1 LFLEGFFR
9 EYEEQWMSE
18 KDLES
23 HFTKLEDKP
32 KAIKLGL
39 EAMEEQLAQKSA
51 SMETFWKLKREV
63 FPLFKASFAQIQ
75 KQGLWGRYQELIEE
89 AKKLA
94 NFRKADAAFDLEQ
107 IRISINHMEDKW
119 QAIASVRKNR
129 FAKGLSPYLAGKD
142 GYLNDYKTL
151 YMEMEVVGPLTHE
164 VAALNKELAATSAA
178 FGAKKALFATLS
190 SFGDAV
196 FGRRKELTRK
206 AQELLE
212 EDLAKVESM
221 VEALEKPEEGDLKE
235 FDGQLHLHFK
245 LFKAVQFAM
254 KHFYVQGSFR
264 ARWKERLN
272 TMWEKLA
279 GFQEEGKK
287 RLALREQGFEEAKG
301 EALKA
306 FSELEKKAE
315 NLDSDSLKV
324 LQKELSQFNSE
335 WDAEKIGLR
344 GVKQLAKEQE
354 GLQEKIKAFILA
366 EKQAKIEQRKKRFEE
381 LVSQVEAIIS
391 SERELSRFEEQLEP
405 LLSEGRAFASS
416 IQEEKLWQRLEFMAE
431 AERISL
437 KELEPF
443 EEYRE
448 RRRLAAKIKEQLD
461 HDRKQ
466 MGSSYLD
473 IEKGLVYQ
481 EHRKE
486 LSALYNEQ
494 VAVINRLGAKIV

>member
-1 LFLEGFFR
+1 
-9 EYEEQWMSE
+9 MSE

-32 KAIKLGL
+32 QAIKLGL
-39 EAMEEQLAQKSA
+39 EAMEQQLAQKSA
-51 SMETFWKLKREV
+51 SMETFWKLKRDV

-75 KQGLWGRYQELIEE
+75 KQGLWSRYQELIDE

-129 FAKGLSPYLAGKD
+129 FAKGLSPYLTGKD
-142 GYLNDYKTL
+142 GYLNDYKAL

-178 FGAKKALFATLS
+178 FAVKKELFSMLS

-196 FGRRKELTRK
+196 FGRRKELTK
-206 AQELLE
+206 QAQELLE
-212 EDLAKVESM
+212 QDLAKVQSM
-221 VEALEKPEEGDLKE
+221 VEMLEKPDEGDLKE
-235 FDGQLHLHFK
+235 FDQKLHLHFK

-254 KHFYVQGSFR
+254 KHFYVQGTFR
-264 ARWKERLN
+264 ARWKEQLN
-272 TMWEKLA
+272 KMWEKLS

-287 RLALREQGFEEAKG
+287 KLALREQGFEEARR

-306 FSELEKKAE
+306 FTALEKKAE
-315 NLDSDSLKV
+315 NLDSESLKA
-324 LQKELSQFNSE
+324 LQTELSQFNSE
-335 WDAEKIGLR
+335 WNAEKIGVK
-344 GVKQLAKEQE
+344 GVKQLAKEQQ
-354 GLQEKIKAFILA
+354 GIKEKIKAFILA
-366 EKQAKIEQRKKRFEE
+366 EKQAKVEQRQKRFEE
-381 LVSQVEAIIS
+381 LASQVEAIIS
-391 SERELSRFEEQLEP
+391 SERELSRFQEQLEP
-405 LLSEGRAFASS
+405 LLVEGRDFASS
-416 IQEEKLWQRLEFMAE
+416 MQEKKLWQRLEFMVE

-437 KELEPF
+437 KDLEPF

-448 RRRLAAKIKEQLD
+448 RRKLAAKIKEQLD

-473 IEKGLVYQ
+473 IERGLVYQ

-486 LSALYNEQ
+486 LSSLYNEQ
-494 VAVINRLGAKIV
+494 VAVINRLGATIV